1 MKDPKKTKRRILTAG
16 AGVVAFTAFEGLA
29 CGNPVAPAY
38 EVPRDNP
45 PADATAV
52 PSATATGSA
61 TTTSSGT
68 TGAAPASTLNVTVTS
83 QLDTR
88 EK

>member
-38 EVPRDNP
+38 ENRPHPDPTVDTTATP
-45 PADATAV
+45 P
-52 PSATATGSA
+52 ATATA
-61 TTTSSGT
+61 TASGT
-68 TGAAPASTLNVTVTS
+68 TGVAPASTSNITVTS
-83 QLDTR
+83 QR
-88 EK
+88 